1 MFKVNV
7 KSYIV
12 QPMESLIKI
21 GLNIKQ
27 SGDELC
33 QALAVLDVFTQHLIN
48 PLLTQTMNNIFFV
61 YIFHVYSSSQSVLFY
76 PIINEYK
83 WNKSTGHI
91 V

>member
-1 MFKVNV
+1 MVLLAPNMFKVNV

-33 QALAVLDVFTQHLIN
+33 QALAVLDVFTQHLMDFNQKCPRTRIDDN
-48 PLLTQTMNNIFFV
+48 KMSTFS
-61 YIFHVYSSSQSVLFY
+61 HVML
-76 PIINEYK
+76 IRI
-83 WNKSTGHI
+83 
-91 V
+91 